1 MKTNSPLAIF
11 ASLREKRGMVY
22 ARRAKAIDMAARRL
36 YAVTLASLAVALA
49 GCGTARPMPDFD
61 SFAHRVTDNVV
72 VLHWNCSRPEP
83 GVVQV
88 AGVANNPYYQTPI
101 QNLGFRLF
109 GVNAQ
114 GSDVSLAQGTAQAFL
129 IYMNSPSPFTLDLN
143 TQGTEV
149 RYDLIYNYR
158 LGQPPGGARALVA
171 GGEQQNYARNV
182 CAEMGP

>member
-1 MKTNSPLAIF
+1 
-11 ASLREKRGMVY
+11 MVF
-22 ARRAKAIDMAARRL
+22 ARRAEAMDLAARRL
-36 YAVTLASLAVALA
+36 SAVTLAGLAVTLA
-49 GCGTARPMPDFD
+49 ACGTARPMPDSE

-72 VLHWNCSRPEP
+72 VLHWNCSRPAP

-114 GSDVSLAQGTAQAFL
+114 GSDVSLAQGSAQAFL
-129 IYMNSPSPFTLDLN
+129 IYMNSPSPFTLDLS

-149 RYDLIYNYR
+149 RYDLIYSYR
-158 LGQPPGGARALVA
+158 LGQPPGGARAPVA
-171 GGEQQNYARNV
+171 GGERQNYARNV
-182 CAEMGP
+182 CAELGP